1 MKCSN
6 CGTENIDCA
15 KFCRRCGLELGKNT
29 VNVMDKYPKYN
40 FVPTSLM
47 KWKRPVTARIGS
59 ACFFYAFVNLLIY
72 FILGIY
78 CWFYYETKYY
88 YYEPSDKYKCIIK
101 SNLFQGYN
109 SYGDRYNTKVEAFRD
124 AISSYKGSAEE
135 IIPAVG
141 AFMLIAGAISYGL
154 NKKFP
159 SKKTAPL
166 REVAD
171 YIQNYWYTGLFRYQ
185 KTPKLKFFVKQGK
198 FGLMDVANYTPF
210 LPAKY
215 DFLAWREKNKYLI
228 AKQND
233 REFIM
238 DIYGKELK

>member
-6 CGTENIDCA
+6 CETVNIEGA
-15 KFCRRCGLELGKNT
+15 KFCRCCGLELVKNT

-47 KWKRPVTARIGS
+47 PWKEPNLANFS
-59 ACFFYAFVNLLIY
+59 SFLFFTGFIILFIY

-88 YYEPSDKYKCIIK
+88 HYEPSDEYKCIIQ
-101 SNLFQGYN
+101 SNSFL
-109 SYGDRYNTKVEAFRD
+109 SHAYGDRYKTKVEAFRD
-124 AISSYKGSAEE
+124 AISSYEESATET
-135 IIPAVG
+135 ISAVG
-141 AFMLIAGAISYGL
+141 ALMLIAGAMSYSL
-154 NKKFP
+154 NKKIP
-159 SKKTAPL
+159 TKKTAPL

-171 YIQNYWYTGLFRYQ
+171 YIQNYWYTGLCRYQ

-215 DFLAWREKNKYLI
+215 DFLAWRDKDEYLI

-233 REFIM
+233 REFII
-238 DIYGKELK
+238 DIYGNELK

>member
-6 CGTENIDCA
+6 CETVNIEGA
-15 KFCRRCGLELGKNT
+15 KFCRRCGLELVKNT

-59 ACFFYAFVNLLIY
+59 ACFFFVFFILLIS

-78 CWFYYETKYY
+78 CLFYYETKYY
-88 YYEPSDKYKCIIK
+88 HYEPSDEYECIIQ
-101 SNLFQGYN
+101 SNSFQSG
-109 SYGDRYNTKVEAFRD
+109 SYGDRYNTKAEAFKE
-124 AISSYKGSAEE
+124 ATSSYYERAMVSLY
-135 IIPAVG
+135 IVG

-215 DFLAWREKNKYLI
+215 DFLAWREKEEYLI

-233 REFIM
+233 REFII

>member
-1 MKCSN
+1 MKCSK

-15 KFCRRCGLELGKNT
+15 KFCRSCGHELVENT

-47 KWKRPVTARIGS
+47 QWKRPVTARIGS
-59 ACFFYAFVNLLIY
+59 SCFFFVFFILLIS
-72 FILGIY
+72 FIQGIY

-88 YYEPSDKYKCIIK
+88 HYEPSDEYECIIQ
-101 SNLFQGYN
+101 SNSFQ
-109 SYGDRYNTKVEAFRD
+109 SYSHGDRYNTKAEAFKD
-124 AISSYKGSAEE
+124 AISSYNERAKVSLSVA
-135 IIPAVG
+135 G
-141 AFMLIAGAISYGL
+141 ALMLITGAISYGL
-154 NKKFP
+154 NNKFP
-159 SKKTAPL
+159 SKKNAPL

-185 KTPKLKFFVKQGK
+185 KTPKLKFFVKEGK

-215 DFLAWREKNKYLI
+215 DLLAWHEKDKFLI
-228 AKQND
+228 ATQNN
-233 REFIM
+233 RKFII
-238 DIYGKELK
+238 DIYGNELK